1 MNLSDLHFPRQ
12 LEADGSAEKIRE
24 RLTTRT
30 QKLWAESAIDVP
42 VLAFTEPL
50 KKAIWRARMQAR
62 VRPGLENIDEK
73 LAGEKR
79 GLDMIASG
87 SSDPSAAGR
96 VSRLLLFTPDGAE
109 RFYRHIEQALLAH
122 APRILGCRLDIDGQA
137 LGRFLTG
144 KSGVVKIIMIEHK
157 DAVSGVLRA
166 LLETETSSTG
176 DL

>member
-24 RLTTRT
+24 ILTARP

-42 VLAFTEPL
+42 TLAFTEPL

-79 GLDMIASG
+79 GLDMANG
-87 SSDPSAAGR
+87 ASDPAAAGR
-96 VSRLLLFTPDGAE
+96 VSRLLLFTTDGAE

-122 APRILGCRLDIDGQA
+122 TPRILGCRLDIDSQT

-157 DAVSGVLRA
+157 DAVSDVLRA
-166 LLETETSSTG
+166 LLEAETSSTR